1 MAPAAMKWSGPFSLL
16 LVLWLTAPS
25 GQRVVPPGAVTSP
38 AGEEALS
45 ATQATK
51 ADSSTLSLLVELD
64 EEEKEEE
71 SGRTTTTTGLTS
83 TSLAPP
89 PPLRIEIDEGETLE
103 NVTGSPP
110 GSTVP
115 AWHPYLIKISSGT
128 ATPGTPE
135 PATTQLPTLMEE
147 TIVMELP
154 ESSSVSES
162 STATASPRLIIV
174 ELTPS
179 TPPPAA
185 QASEAPTPGL
195 VLESQ
200 PERQHLQEQGGG
212 PKKKRQKQP
221 TGQGE
226 SEKPKPLT
234 PPGKQ
239 KFAPPVKKSKS
250 IPVFGNDTKPHSLLP
265 PVAKA
270 SNGSVSN
277 APQVFLVIKEVDRNS
292 TALQQERELPVAI
305 QIIDTITKDAGTSA
319 PGTSVNSTDYVTSA
333 SGNSIKTDT
342 TTKAPDPSSQGM
354 VTNSNATGT
363 SIMDT
368 GNIMKT
374 TSVKDM
380 VTSVKDSDIVTR
392 TPDISVRDIVIGTTT
407 PDITSIPGIILMDAD
422 PVTRAPDISITD
434 IDIVSST
441 PSITTNAMVT
451 STKDTNTDVD
461 NKSEVDDTVIS
472 ISDTGISFTDI
483 MTRVTVPEPHFKE
496 LYFDQLVDHFS
507 FTAHQKLYRQR
518 YLLTDQFWAKSFGPI
533 FLYTGNEGD
542 IWDFANSS
550 RFIIELASEQQA
562 MVIFAEHRYY
572 GKSLPFGKKSYEKSN
587 IEFLTVEQAVADY
600 VVLIT
605 KLKADLDAKNCAVIA
620 FGGSYGGMLSAYMRI
635 KYPNVVDGALASSA
649 PVVSTANLGDSRQFF
664 HDVTK
669 DFERNSPD
677 CVLTIRKGFQELE
690 ALAQQQAWSKITS
703 KLSLCKSVKSKKEV
717 DHLYGWAR
725 NAFTYL
731 AMFNYPYKTEV
742 GLHFPANPVDVACHY
757 ILMKSDH
764 IEGLLDILGMF
775 YNSTGNKK
783 CFDIYTE
790 YIHCSD
796 PTGCGLGSAS
806 QAWDF
811 QACTE
816 INLLYESNNDTDM
829 FPAIPFTEAMRESYC
844 HSKWGV
850 YPSPEW
856 LKIQYWGDDYKAA
869 SNIIFSNG
877 DLDPWAN
884 GGILNTVNPSVISFI
899 IEGAAHHLDLSD
911 RYKVEQNLLHIVVI
925 SS

>member
-25 GQRVVPPGAVTSP
+25 SQRVVPPGAVTSP

-45 ATQATK
+45 AAQATEE
-51 ADSSTLSLLVELD
+51 DNSTRSLLVELD
-64 EEEKEEE
+64 DEEKEEK
-71 SGRTTTTTGLTS
+71 SGRTTMTTTTTGLT
-83 TSLAPP
+83 TSSA
-89 PPLRIEIDEGETLE
+89 PPLRIEIDMEETLE
-103 NVTGSPP
+103 NVTGSPQ
-110 GSTVP
+110 GSTEP

-147 TIVMELP
+147 TIVMKVP
-154 ESSSVSES
+154 ESSSENES
-162 STATASPRLIIV
+162 STATASTQLTIE
-174 ELTPS
+174 ELSPS
-179 TPPPAA
+179 TAPPAA
-185 QASEAPTPGL
+185 QASEASTSVL
-195 VLESQ
+195 LMLESQ
-200 PERQHLQEQGGG
+200 PEPERQHLQEQGG
-212 PKKKRQKQP
+212 PKKKRQKQH
-221 TGQGE
+221 TEEGE
-226 SEKPKPLT
+226 PEKPKPQT
-234 PPGKQ
+234 PSRKQ

-250 IPVFGNDTKPHSLLP
+250 KPVFGNDTKPHSLLP

-270 SNGSVSN
+270 SSGNVSN

-305 QIIDTITKDAGTSA
+305 QIIDTSTKGAGTSV
-319 PGTSVNSTDYVTSA
+319 PGTSVKSTDNVTSA

-342 TTKAPDPSSQGM
+342 ITKAPGPSLQGI

-374 TSVKDM
+374 TSIQDM
-380 VTSVKDSDIVTR
+380 VTSFSMKDSDIVTKA
-392 TPDISVRDIVIGTTT
+392 PDISAQDIVTGATTRHIGITEIGTST
-407 PDITSIPGIILMDAD
+407 PGIILMDAD

-434 IDIVSST
+434 IDTVSST
-441 PSITTNAMVT
+441 PSINTNEMVT

-461 NKSEVDDTVIS
+461 NESEVDDTIIS
-472 ISDTGISFTDI
+472 ISDKGISFTDI
-483 MTRVTVPEPHFKE
+483 VTRVTVPEPHFKE

-507 FTAHQKLYRQR
+507 FNSHQKLYRQR

-605 KLKADLDAKNCAVIA
+605 KLKVDLDAKNCAVIA

-690 ALAQQQAWSKITS
+690 SLAQQQAWSKITS

-742 GLHFPANPVDVACHY
+742 GLHFPAKPVDVACRY
-757 ILMKSDH
+757 ILKKSDH

-796 PTGCGLGSAS
+796 PTGCGLGAAS

-829 FPAIPFTEAMRESYC
+829 FPAIPFTEAMRKSYC

-884 GGILNTVNPSVISFI
+884 GGR
-899 IEGAAHHLDLSD
+899 E
-911 RYKVEQNLLHIVVI
+911 LHII
-925 SS
+925 